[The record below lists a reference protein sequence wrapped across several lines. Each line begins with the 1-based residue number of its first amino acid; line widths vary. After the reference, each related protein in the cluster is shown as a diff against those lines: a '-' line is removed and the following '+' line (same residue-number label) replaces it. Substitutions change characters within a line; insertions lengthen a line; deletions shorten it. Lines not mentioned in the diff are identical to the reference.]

1 MAAQTVEMVDEV
13 AMSICVETTIIGL
26 CYTCAMNVMS
36 LLEMVEMDQNV
47 AHTAQMAKIG
57 TSTCRQVQLL
67 TMQKLVSIFAMS
79 PKTDKW

>member
-1 MAAQTVEMVDEV
+1 MVEMVDEV
-13 AMSICVETTIIGL
+13 AMFICVGTTIIGL

-79 PKTDKW
+79 PKTNKW